1 MMVAGRSVRR
11 YDGAGYHA
19 MSDLT
24 PPPPRAAAGA
34 ARPRRRPFG
43 WLRRILLAVAA
54 VGVVG
59 AAGVAAGFWWF
70 IWSVPTH
77 EVALDRNADGIVVL
91 TGGSSRI
98 ADAMHLLSAGY
109 GKRLL
114 ITGVHHA
121 TTSAA
126 ISRLIPDYRTLVSC
140 CVDLDYS
147 AVNTEGNAIET
158 KRWAQ
163 RRGVRSLIVVTSNY
177 HMPRARAELA
187 RQLPDVVLIE
197 FPVVSDK
204 VRTDQWWSPL
214 TARLLL
220 SEYLKYIVVQMR
232 MRLEPG
238 LASSS
243 AADEPQLATR

>member
-1 MMVAGRSVRR
+1 MIVAGQIRR

-24 PPPPRAAAGA
+24 PPNAAAGA
-34 ARPRRRPFG
+34 RRPGRRPSG
-43 WLRRILLAVAA
+43 WLRRIWLAVVA
-54 VGVVG
+54 VGVLG
-59 AAGVAAGFWWF
+59 AAGIAAGFWWF

-77 EVALDRNADGIVVL
+77 EVALDRDADGIVVL

-98 ADAMHLLSAGY
+98 ADAMQLLSAGR

-114 ITGVHHA
+114 ITGVHH
-121 TTSAA
+121 TTSTAA
-126 ISRLIPDYRTLVSC
+126 ISRLIPDYRALVRC

-177 HMPRARAELA
+177 HMPRAMAELA

-204 VRTDQWWSPL
+204 VRTDRWWSPD

-220 SEYLKYIVVQMR
+220 SEYLKYIVVQVR

-238 LASSS
+238 LA
-243 AADEPQLATR
+243 AAGAAGEPQLATR